1 MSPGVYVVAVTIVA
15 TNLVYVAS
23 RSFLHSVVSSAKI
36 EGWFLDSVG
45 CKMRDLFLKWRYD
58 FMF

>member
-1 MSPGVYVVAVTIVA
+1 MSPGVYVVAVAIVA
-15 TNLVYVAS
+15 TDLVYVAS
-23 RSFLHSVVSSAKI
+23 RSFLYSVIRSAKI
-36 EGWFLDSVG
+36 EEWFPDSVG